1 MRKSSS
7 FMCVL
12 VVLLAGGAEAQ
23 RPLPSETISL
33 FGLVAFGAQGVDAWA
48 NCQKFSDIYADGR
61 ELIEVMWG
69 GAFTY
74 QPNETKGYSLW
85 WFEGGTAG
93 NADGTLNP
101 NDVAAASLIA
111 GYTPPN
117 TCGLSYFHKDFPGPE
132 SDSNFSECYPW
143 HANAC
148 CQQETTA
155 TTTKLRNSY
164 GPGYEWD
171 RCGPLSHACESF
183 FVMEACFYE
192 CEVNTG
198 FYRKYTDDQY
208 NFCCPGSNCNTG
220 TYNATLNYTC
230 TGNENQWQL
239 HAMPI
244 KASFADSWYRACA
257 EDYFCGTGDYF
268 SCATDYHSE
277 QTRLAALAAER
288 VANMTSA
295 LAGLAY
301 IQSLQDW
308 VIPVAVVGAILLLVL
323 CGFTIFLICKEKS
336 GEPVFKS
343 LGDPVDKTNS
353 VNSTVSKTSASLGR
367 PGHPGGLKAV

>member
-1 MRKSSS
+1 M
-7 FMCVL
+7 
-12 VVLLAGGAEAQ
+12 
-23 RPLPSETISL
+23 
-33 FGLVAFGAQGVDAWA
+33 
-48 NCQKFSDIYADGR
+48 
-61 ELIEVMWG
+61 
-69 GAFTY
+69 
-74 QPNETKGYSLW
+74 
-85 WFEGGTAG
+85 
-93 NADGTLNP
+93 
-101 NDVAAASLIA
+101 
-111 GYTPPN
+111 
-117 TCGLSYFHKDFPGPE
+117 E
-132 SDSNFSECYPW
+132 S
-143 HANAC
+143 
-148 CQQETTA
+148 
-155 TTTKLRNSY
+155 
-164 GPGYEWD
+164 
-171 RCGPLSHACESF
+171 
-183 FVMEACFYE
+183 CFYE

-208 NFCCPGSNCNTG
+208 NFCCQGWNCNTG

-257 EDYFCGTGDYF
+257 QDYFCGDGDYF

-277 QTRLAALAAER
+277 QARLAALAAER

-308 VIPVAVVGAILLLVL
+308 VIPVAVIGAILLLVL

-343 LGDPVDKTNS
+343 AWFMTCFSRSEPSPFVITLS
-353 VNSTVSKTSASLGR
+353 VFPAFPRSSRFRISRSIYR
-367 PGHPGGLKAV
+367 PWRRC